1 MRRFLQS
8 LEFFVENERIK
19 LAIFKALASSQKLS
33 GLPPQTVFQPLL
45 KDNLVGKGFVLT
57 FITDFFKEY
66 FIDNSLDDLIYI
78 LKRGKMEDNLLDF
91 FLSGK
96 RFAEAFSEHFTKAG
110 MALLV
115 EYNDK
120 RIFEVKV
127 KEMKSAIAS
136 QISEEVDI
144 SEVIETVKQHVK
156 DAILPEIEVVRIFEM
171 F

>member
-19 LAIFKALASSQKLS
+19 LAIFKALAFSQKLS

-91 FLSGK
+91 FPSGK
-96 RFAEAFSEHFTKAG
+96 RSAEAFSEHFTKAG

-156 DAILPEIEVVRIFEM
+156 DAILPEIEVVRIM
-171 F
+171 